1 MDSSTLS
8 QAADLIIVFC
18 FAAAIGATAGNLLA
32 KLICWMA
39 EKIMVFVKKRKTEKT
54 ES

>member
-18 FAAAIGATAGNLLA
+18 FAAIIGATAGNILA
-32 KLICWMA
+32 KLISWTA
-39 EKIMVFVKKRKTEKT
+39 EKIVAFVRKRKTEKT
-54 ES
+54 E

>member
-18 FAAAIGATAGNLLA
+18 FAAIIGATAGNVLG
-32 KLICWMA
+32 KLICWIA
-39 EKIMVFVKKRKTEKT
+39 EKIVAFVRKRKTEKT
-54 ES
+54 E

>member
-18 FAAAIGATAGNLLA
+18 FAAAIGGTAGSVLG
-32 KLICWMA
+32 KLICWTA
-39 EKIMVFVKKRKTEKT
+39 EKIVALVRKSKTAKTE
-54 ES
+54 